1 MKKII
6 SLKEKD
12 YKLRN
17 RMKLNKKKV
26 DDLFEIL
33 DSLLLKEFP
42 KSKLRGYDFM
52 LMDKQKNQSVTR
64 YSFKNCCTR
73 DYLFLYYNTED
84 YLIEIPETDL
94 PFHRGSFL
102 NNKNKKETA

>member
-26 DDLFEIL
+26 DDIFEIL
-33 DSLLLKEFP
+33 DSLLFSLII
-42 KSKLRGYDFM
+42 L
-52 LMDKQKNQSVTR
+52 T
-64 YSFKNCCTR
+64 
-73 DYLFLYYNTED
+73 LFCK
-84 YLIEIPETDL
+84 I
-94 PFHRGSFL
+94 L
-102 NNKNKKETA
+102 NFIL